1 MNIGIDGGAL
11 FPEDKR
17 LQVGVHRVT
26 MDLVKAISE
35 NITVSSVRV
44 YGFRQGSSNA
54 LPPKAHWVQIWPSHG
69 YLQIGIPIQTLLHP
83 VDCFIGASQAVP
95 RYLHTP
101 TLGCVYDVSF
111 LKNPSAYPDSY
122 RTLVSQTE
130 YLVHASGHILTIS
143 QATKNDISCEYSI
156 DPEKIT
162 VAYPPVPVPKQETP
176 VFAKRDKILYVGA
189 LKPGKEI
196 PVLLE
201 AYSRY
206 RKNSKNP
213 LPLYLVGGDYW
224 YDPRIDETI
233 ANYSLQKCVV
243 KTGFVSDEKLHSLY
257 REARVFVSV
266 SPYEGFCL
274 PAAEAQVHKTPVVSV
289 QAGAMP
295 ETVGDGGILVN
306 PGDTQSLADELYRM
320 TTDQNVWNTFSQKAY
335 VHGQQFSFITWSN
348 NVSEALQHAIDNK

>member
-26 MDLVKAISE
+26 MDLVKAVSE
-35 NITVSSVRV
+35 IRTVSSVRV

-54 LPPKAHWVQIWPSHG
+54 LPPKARWVWIWPPRG
-69 YLQIGIPIQTLLHP
+69 FLQIGIPIQTLLHP
-83 VDCFIGASQAVP
+83 VDCFIAASQAMP
-95 RYLHTP
+95 RYFHTP

-111 LKNPSAYPDSY
+111 LKNPSAYPNSY

-130 YLVHASGHILTIS
+130 YLVHASSHILTIS
-143 QATKNDISCEYSI
+143 QATKNDIIREYSI

-162 VAYPPVPVPKQETP
+162 VAYPPVSVPKQKTP
-176 VFAKRDKILYVGA
+176 ELAIRDKILYVGA

-201 AYSRY
+201 AYAQY
-206 RKNSKNP
+206 RKKSKNP

-224 YDPRIDETI
+224 YDPRIDDAI
-233 ANYSLQKCVV
+233 RNYSLEESVV
-243 KTGFVSDEKLHSLY
+243 KTGFVPDEKLQALY

-295 ETVGDGGILVN
+295 ETVGDGGILVK
-306 PGDTQSLADELYRM
+306 PGDSQALADVLYRI
-320 TTDQNVWNTFSQKAY
+320 TTDQNVWNTVSQKAY
-335 VHGQQFSFITWSN
+335 LHGQQFSFTTWSK
-348 NVSEALQHAIDNK
+348 NVSVALQHAIDNK